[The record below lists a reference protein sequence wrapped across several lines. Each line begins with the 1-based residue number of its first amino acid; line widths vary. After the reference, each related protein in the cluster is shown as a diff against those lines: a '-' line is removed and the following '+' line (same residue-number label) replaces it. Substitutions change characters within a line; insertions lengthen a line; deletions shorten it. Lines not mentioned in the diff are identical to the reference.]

1 MGQGYYE
8 IIRKG
13 NKMKLVSFSR
23 LGKARFGAI
32 VKDGVI
38 DLTGKLDPDVN
49 TIKELISLHMED
61 QAEEFIAGKNKDLS
75 FSDII
80 FLPVIP
86 DPEKIMCVGLNY
98 VEHKKETGRPD
109 VDNPT
114 IFTRFA
120 DSQVAH
126 MQPMIKPDNSD
137 RFDYEAE
144 MAIIIGKG
152 GRFISEDEALSHIAG
167 YACYNDGSIRNYQRH
182 TSQYT
187 PGKTFPGTGGFGPY
201 MVTPSEVGDYRKL
214 PIELRLNG
222 NIMQKATL
230 ADLIFPI
237 PRLISYISE
246 FTALSSGDVIV
257 TGTPGGVGDK
267 RKPPVYMVPGD
278 IVEVDIGMLGVL
290 RNPIIA
296 APKL

>member
-23 LGKARFGAI
+23 LGKARFGAV

-126 MQPMIKPDNSD
+126 MQPLIKPDNSD

>member
-23 LGKARFGAI
+23 LGKARFGAV

-86 DPEKIMCVGLNY
+86 DPEKIMCVGSNY
-98 VEHKKETGRPD
+98 LEHKKETGRPD

-267 RKPPVYMVPGD
+267 RNPPVYMVPGD

>member
-23 LGKARFGAI
+23 LGKARFGAV

-152 GRFISEDEALSHIAG
+152 GRFISEDEALNHISA

-182 TSQYT
+182 KSQYT

-267 RKPPVYMVPGD
+267 RNPPVYMVPGD

>member
-1 MGQGYYE
+1 VGQGYYE
-8 IIRKG
+8 IIGKG

-23 LGKARFGAI
+23 LGKARFGAV

-49 TIKELISLHMED
+49 TIKELVSLHMED

-152 GRFISEDEALSHIAG
+152 GRFISEDEALNHIAG

-267 RKPPVYMVPGD
+267 RNPPVYMVPGD

>member
-23 LGKARFGAI
+23 LGKARFGAV

-120 DSQVAH
+120 NSQVAH

-267 RKPPVYMVPGD
+267 RNPPVYMVPGD

>member
-23 LGKARFGAI
+23 LGKARFGAV

-152 GRFISEDEALSHIAG
+152 GRFISEDEAVSHIAG

>member
-1 MGQGYYE
+1 
-8 IIRKG
+8 
-13 NKMKLVSFSR
+13 MKLLSFIR
-23 LGKARFGAI
+23 LGKTGFGAAVNNGI
-32 VKDGVI
+32 I
-38 DLTGKLDPDVN
+38 DLTGKIDPNVN
-49 TIKELISLHMED
+49 TIKELISLNMED
-61 QAEEFIAGKNKDLS
+61 RAEEYIVGKTKDLS
-75 FSDII
+75 FSDIS

-86 DPEKIMCVGLNY
+86 DPEKIMCIGLNY
-98 VEHKKETGRPD
+98 LEHKKETGRPD

-114 IFTRFA
+114 IFTRYA

-126 MQPMIKPDNSD
+126 LQPMIKPDNSD

-152 GRFISEDEALSHIAG
+152 GRFISEDEALNHIAG

-182 TSQYT
+182 TSQFT

-201 MVTPSEVGDYRKL
+201 MVTPSEVGDYTKL

-222 NIMQKATL
+222 NVMQKATL

-267 RKPPVYMVPGD
+267 RNPPVYMVPGD
-278 IVEVDIGMLGVL
+278 VVEVDIGLLGVL
-290 RNPIIA
+290 KNPIVA

>member
-1 MGQGYYE
+1 VGQGYYE
-8 IIRKG
+8 IIGKG

-23 LGKARFGAI
+23 LGKARFGAV

-61 QAEEFIAGKNKDLS
+61 QPEEFIAGKNKDLS

-152 GRFISEDEALSHIAG
+152 GRFISEDEALNHIAG

-267 RKPPVYMVPGD
+267 RNPPVYMVPGD

>member
-1 MGQGYYE
+1 
-8 IIRKG
+8 
-13 NKMKLVSFSR
+13 MKLVSFSR
-23 LGKARFGAI
+23 LGKARFGAV

-49 TIKELISLHMED
+49 TIKELISHHMED

-152 GRFISEDEALSHIAG
+152 GRFISEDEALNHIAG

-201 MVTPSEVGDYRKL
+201 MVTPGEVGDYRKL

-267 RKPPVYMVPGD
+267 RNPPVYMVPGD

>member
-23 LGKARFGAI
+23 LGKARFGAV

-75 FSDII
+75 LSDII

-222 NIMQKATL
+222 NIMQRATL

-267 RKPPVYMVPGD
+267 RNPPVYMVPGD

>member
-23 LGKARFGAI
+23 LGKARFGAV

-267 RKPPVYMVPGD
+267 RNPPVYMVPGD

>member
-1 MGQGYYE
+1 
-8 IIRKG
+8 
-13 NKMKLVSFSR
+13 
-23 LGKARFGAI
+23 
-32 VKDGVI
+32 
-38 DLTGKLDPDVN
+38 
-49 TIKELISLHMED
+49 MED

-75 FSDII
+75 FSDIT

>member
-8 IIRKG
+8 ILGKG

-23 LGKARFGAI
+23 LGKARFGAV

-201 MVTPSEVGDYRKL
+201 MVTPGEVGDYRKL

-267 RKPPVYMVPGD
+267 RNPPVYMVPGD

>member
-23 LGKARFGAI
+23 LGKARFGAV

-267 RKPPVYMVPGD
+267 RNPPVYMVPGD
-278 IVEVDIGMLGVL
+278 IVEVDIGMLGLL

>member
-23 LGKARFGAI
+23 LGKARFGAV

-126 MQPMIKPDNSD
+126 MQPLIKPDNSD

-152 GRFISEDEALSHIAG
+152 GRFISEDEALIHIAG

>member
-23 LGKARFGAI
+23 LGKARFGAV

-126 MQPMIKPDNSD
+126 MQPLIKPDNSD

-267 RKPPVYMVPGD
+267 RNPPVYMVPGD

>member
-8 IIRKG
+8 IIGKG

-23 LGKARFGAI
+23 LGKARFGAV

-267 RKPPVYMVPGD
+267 RNPPVYMVPGD

>member
-23 LGKARFGAI
+23 LGKARFGAV

-75 FSDII
+75 VSDII

-237 PRLISYISE
+237 PRFISYISE

-267 RKPPVYMVPGD
+267 RNPPVYMVPGD

>member
-32 VKDGVI
+32 VKDGLI

-98 VEHKKETGRPD
+98 LEHKKETGRPD

-126 MQPMIKPDNSD
+126 LQPLIKPDNSD

-152 GRFISEDEALSHIAG
+152 GRFISEEDALNHIAG
-167 YACYNDGSIRNYQRH
+167 YSCYNDGSIRNYQRH

-201 MVTPSEVGDYRKL
+201 MVTPSEVGDYREL

-222 NIMQKATL
+222 NVMQKANL
-230 ADLIFPI
+230 SDLIFPI

-267 RKPPVYMVPGD
+267 RNPPVYMVPGD
-278 IVEVDIGMLGVL
+278 IVEVDIGLLGVL
-290 RNPIIA
+290 KNPVVA